1 MEEQEKFSTFFVDIS
16 KICSKVCSSRHMEVR
31 VHVDT
36 PQIFINLIIIIYY
49 FFIYQS
55 KLEHIQF
62 YGIICILKRRSEK
75 DQRSCTQSES
85 PANGIE
91 KVDVCRL
98 NVLIWEAGRRSR

>member
-1 MEEQEKFSTFFVDIS
+1 
-16 KICSKVCSSRHMEVR
+16 MEVR